1 MTTCAADFRIEQ
13 VHRATVNGRA
23 VKMFTA
29 FAKHGDAFIHAGKFT
44 APPKTATRDL
54 WKVAAAAA

>member
-1 MTTCAADFRIEQ
+1 
-13 VHRATVNGRA
+13 
-23 VKMFTA
+23 MFTA